1 MSETWTPL
9 VISAS
14 FAPNPVSVGLPTVL
28 SVVVIDAQGGER
40 EDLWYSGELQAGD
53 CLLYTLTLPTT

>member
-14 FAPNPVSVGLPTVL
+14 FAPNPVSVELPSGLAVA
-28 SVVVIDAQGGER
+28 VIDAQGGER
-40 EDLWYSGELQAGD
+40 EDLWYSGELQAGEV
-53 CLLYTLTLPTT
+53 

>member
-1 MSETWTPL
+1 MLLSIGTRRGEYVRNMDT
-9 VISAS
+9 SGY

-40 EDLWYSGELQAGD
+40 EDLWYSGELQAGEV
-53 CLLYTLTLPTT
+53 

>member
-28 SVVVIDAQGGER
+28 SVVVIDAQGGDR
-40 EDLWYSGELQAGD
+40 EDLWHSGEVQAGEV
-53 CLLYTLTLPTT
+53 

>member
-28 SVVVIDAQGGER
+28 SVVVIDAQCEER
-40 EDLWYSGELQAGD
+40 EDLCYRGELQAGEV
-53 CLLYTLTLPTT
+53 